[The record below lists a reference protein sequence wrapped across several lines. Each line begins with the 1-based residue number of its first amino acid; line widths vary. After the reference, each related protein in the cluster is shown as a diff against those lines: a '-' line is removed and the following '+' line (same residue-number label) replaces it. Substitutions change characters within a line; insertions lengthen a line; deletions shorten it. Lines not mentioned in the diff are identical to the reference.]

1 MLNQL
6 KDMAAR
12 QVGQLLS
19 SDATLRV
26 LSSPQ
31 VKNVMLTAINL
42 RAEAKDIVEKQVREV
57 ASALELVTR
66 EDVAKLRRSIRDLED
81 HVAELKA
88 QLEEAQAAT
97 PAAAAPQAEPATDAE
112 PPKRGRRG
120 PGGTR
125 ARAGA

>member
-6 KDMAAR
+6 KDIAAR
-12 QVGQLLS
+12 QVGKVLS
-19 SDATLRV
+19 SDATMRV

-31 VKNVMLTAINL
+31 LQNVMMTALNL

-81 HVAELKA
+81 QVADLQT
-88 QLEEAQAAT
+88 QLHEAHTQTAAVPDEAT
-97 PAAAAPQAEPATDAE
+97 RTQEPTA
-112 PPKRGRRG
+112 KRGRRG
-120 PGGTR
+120 PGGGR
-125 ARAGA
+125 SRGPQD